1 MRKAN
6 GVVRSV
12 VAVLVGIVLT
22 GAPPLDAQTR
32 SRSGSAAPFLPLVG
46 PGSAIGI
53 TIRDV
58 EAGVIVEDVREGR
71 PAARAGVKQEDVVI
85 NFDGERVRSAAQF
98 TRLVRE
104 TAPGH
109 TVEMTVTRGGAR
121 QTFDVMP
128 EPQRAAD
135 FGVPNLAW
143 SIRPALPRGFTFDF
157 DGRPL
162 LGALSPRRLGV
173 TVSPGTPHL
182 VQVLVRAELAQLL
195 VVLVRDGIQLRGEAG
210 AARAGVVQRRGRQQ
224 AEQGIVDR
232 RESLGAGAG
241 DRLVPALEAGRAVGG
256 VAQDPGGEV
265 PAGADPAGAREDVH

>member
-1 MRKAN
+1 
-6 GVVRSV
+6 
-12 VAVLVGIVLT
+12 
-22 GAPPLDAQTR
+22 
-32 SRSGSAAPFLPLVG
+32 
-46 PGSAIGI
+46 
-53 TIRDV
+53 
-58 EAGVIVEDVREGR
+58 
-71 PAARAGVKQEDVVI
+71 VKQEDVVI

-104 TAPGH
+104 TAPGR

-173 TVSPGTPHL
+173 TVSPLTPQL
-182 VQVLVRAELAQLL
+182 ATYFGVTQGVLVTEVASSSPAEAAGIRAGDVITTINDRA
-195 VVLVRDGIQLRGEAG
+195 VSAADDLVRGVREADAGSSLELRVMRE
-210 AARAGVVQRRGRQQ
+210 RKELTMTVMLPEPGR
-224 AEQGIVDR
+224 
-232 RESLGAGAG
+232 
-241 DRLVPALEAGRAVGG
+241 PTVGG
-256 VAQDPGGEV
+256 GRPV
-265 PAGADPAGAREDVH
+265 